1 MLRLGS
7 FFSDFLKSCRGFSFG
22 KVETEGLDTMT
33 GYSPLTNQVQSD
45 WGGLL
50 LVRVLGRFEFDS
62 GTRDNLRDD
71 PLESPPG
78 GQPRL
83 FN

>member
-1 MLRLGS
+1 M
-7 FFSDFLKSCRGFSFG
+7 G
-22 KVETEGLDTMT
+22 KIPNTMKTNSIPLLLTSIAAFAMPKT
-33 GYSPLTNQVQSD
+33 GYSPLTNPVQSD

-50 LVRVLGRFEFDS
+50 LYHMSGRFELDS
-62 GTRDNLRDD
+62 GTRDNLRDAQ
-71 PLESPPG
+71 LELPPG